1 MRNKNLQTKWSIIVR
16 VVAKALGWL
25 AVSIFVLWAF
35 AALCLDVRHEWL
47 RIPAAVLFIVALLA
61 ALFVVKGVWLRM
73 AACVACCVVVLVWW
87 FSLKPSNDPPWEE
100 DLSRNA
106 WAEIH
111 GDQMVVHNVRDC
123 KYRTEKVYSD
133 CWTDRT
139 YDLSQLRGV
148 DFFLDNWGIKFASHP
163 MISFDFG
170 DQHLA
175 FSIEARY
182 RPGQSYSL
190 FRGFYRQ
197 FGLIVVAADEGDIIR
212 LRTNYRHNPDEDVY
226 LYRVQV
232 TPAVARAMLMI
243 YINYMNNLKDN
254 PEWYNEL
261 TRNCTSTVDT
271 QLAETTGNPQGWSI
285 QLVLNGTM
293 DELMYR
299 RGRLVTGGLTFPQL
313 KEQAHINSAAHAA
326 GDSPDF
332 SSLIRV
338 GRVGY

>member
-1 MRNKNLQTKWSIIVR
+1 MRDKNLKPKWPIIVR
-16 VVAKALGWL
+16 VVAEVLGWL
-25 AVSIFVLWAF
+25 AVSIFMVWTF
-35 AALCLDVRHEWL
+35 VALCFDVRHVWL
-47 RIPAAVLFIVALLA
+47 RIPAAVLFTVAVLG

-87 FSLKPSNDPPWEE
+87 MSLKPTNDPPWEA

-106 WAEIH
+106 WAEIQ
-111 GDQMVVHNVRDC
+111 GDRMTVHNVRNC
-123 KYRTEKVYSD
+123 KYRTDKDYSD
-133 CWTDRT
+133 CWSDRT

-163 MISFDFG
+163 MVSFDFG

-182 RPGQSYSL
+182 RPGQFYSL

-197 FGLIVVAADEGDIIR
+197 FGLIVVAADEGDVIR
-212 LRTNYRHNPDEDVY
+212 LRTNYRKDPDEDVY

-243 YINYMNNLKDN
+243 YVNYMNNLKDN

-261 TRNCTSTVDT
+261 TRNCTSTVDK
-271 QLAETTGNPQGWSI
+271 QLADVTGNPQGWSI

-293 DELMYR
+293 DQLMYN
-299 RGRLVTGGLTFPQL
+299 RGRLVTGELTFPQL

-332 SSLIRV
+332 SKLIRV

>member
-1 MRNKNLQTKWSIIVR
+1 MKNENVEARWRIIVR
-16 VVAKALGWL
+16 GVAKTLGWL
-25 AVSIFVLWAF
+25 AVSIFMVWTF
-35 AALCLDVRHEWL
+35 AALWFDVRHVGL
-47 RIPAAVLFIVALLA
+47 RIVAAVLFAVAVLVI
-61 ALFVVKGVWLRM
+61 LFTVKGVWVRM
-73 AACVACCVVVLVWW
+73 AACAACCVVVVVWW
-87 FSLKPSNDPPWEE
+87 LSIKPTNDPPWQA

-106 WAEIH
+106 WAEIQ

-123 KYRTEKVYSD
+123 RYRTEKDYSD
-133 CWTDRT
+133 CWSDRT

-170 DQHLA
+170 DQHLV

-190 FRGFYRQ
+190 VRGFYRQ
-197 FGLIVVAADEGDIIR
+197 FGLIFVAADEGDVIR
-212 LRTNYRHNPDEDVY
+212 LRTNYRKDPDEDVY

-232 TPAVARAMLMI
+232 TPAVARAMLMT
-243 YINYMNNLKDN
+243 YVNYMNKLKDN

-271 QLAETTGNPQGWSI
+271 QLADATGNPQGGSI
-285 QLVLNGTM
+285 QLILNGSM
-293 DELMYR
+293 DELMYNR
-299 RGRLVTGGLTFPQL
+299 RRLVTGGLTFPQL
-313 KEQAHINSAAHAA
+313 KEQAHINPAAHAA

-332 SSLIRV
+332 SKLIRV